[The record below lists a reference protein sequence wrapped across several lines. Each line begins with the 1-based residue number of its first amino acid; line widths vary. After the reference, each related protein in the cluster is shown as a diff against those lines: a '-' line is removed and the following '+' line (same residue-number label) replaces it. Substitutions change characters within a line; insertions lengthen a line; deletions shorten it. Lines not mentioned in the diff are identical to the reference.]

1 MSMVDPIHLCP
12 RCETIRTPRSRH
24 CSTCNQCVERYDHHC
39 PWINNCVGQ
48 QNHGIFML
56 FLTSL
61 TGSIVSVYTFT
72 VIDLLY
78 WRSEE
83 VEITE
88 HELSYCILPVD
99 VHTNK
104 TVF

>member
-12 RCETIRTPRSRH
+12 KCETIRTPRSRH

-83 VEITE
+83 VEIT
-88 HELSYCILPVD
+88 
-99 VHTNK
+99 
-104 TVF
+104 